1 MDYKGRGL
9 SVFVDH
15 CVGKSSKVGGWR
27 LWVDRI
33 GGNRKNVADDFIDLV
48 DEMEENRKTTII
60 VSSHNYENTPSIEK
74 IGDLVA
80 RIQAIGA
87 DIAKITT
94 TALDI
99 TDNARILQLLPYSL
113 IPIIGIAMGEKGL
126 ISRVLSA
133 KFGGF
138 LTFATLEGGPA
149 TTPGQ
154 LTVKCLLDL
163 YNFRQIGADTKVHGV
178 IGNPISHSKSPHLYN
193 AAFQSVGFNGVYLH
207 LLVESVSDFLKTYS
221 SLDFVGYSYTIPHKI
236 AGLKCCDEVDPIAK
250 AIGAISCMVRRPFD
264 GKLIGYNIDYM
275 GAIAALEQGLQGSS
289 DGSSSMI
296 SPLSNKLMVVVG
308 AGGAGKALAYG
319 GKTKGARV
327 VITDSIIEKA
337 VDLAN
342 NIGGRV
348 IRMGELDEFAP
359 E

>member
-1 MDYKGRGL
+1 
-9 SVFVDH
+9 
-15 CVGKSSKVGGWR
+15 
-27 LWVDRI
+27 
-33 GGNRKNVADDFIDLV
+33 
-48 DEMEENRKTTII
+48 
-60 VSSHNYENTPSIEK
+60 
-74 IGDLVA
+74 
-80 RIQAIGA
+80 
-87 DIAKITT
+87 
-94 TALDI
+94 
-99 TDNARILQLLPYSL
+99 
-113 IPIIGIAMGEKGL
+113 MGEKGL

-359 E
+359 EEGMILANATPVGMHPNIDEMVISKKALKHYSLVFDAIYTPKLTKLLKEAQNSGATIVYGTEMFINQAYIQFENFTGLPGETSC